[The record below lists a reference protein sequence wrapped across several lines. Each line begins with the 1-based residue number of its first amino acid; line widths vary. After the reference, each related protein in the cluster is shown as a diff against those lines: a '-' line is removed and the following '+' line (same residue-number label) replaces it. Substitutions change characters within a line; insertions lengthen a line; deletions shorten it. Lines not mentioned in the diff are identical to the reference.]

1 MKKSIVIGLGNP
13 ILTDDGIGNRI
24 AQNLMDKVEPE
35 VEVVEATLAG
45 FNLLEL
51 LAGYETAVLVDA
63 IQTKGGKVGTIYKL
77 AKDDLAFSQ
86 RLASVHDLNLYT
98 AWELGKQVGIELPKK
113 LVIFAI
119 EVEDVLTFS
128 EELTPEV
135 EAVIPKVCEMVLN
148 ELQ

>member
-1 MKKSIVIGLGNP
+1 
-13 ILTDDGIGNRI
+13 
-24 AQNLMDKVEPE
+24 
-35 VEVVEATLAG
+35 
-45 FNLLEL
+45 
-51 LAGYETAVLVDA
+51 
-63 IQTKGGKVGTIYKL
+63 
-77 AKDDLAFSQ
+77 
-86 RLASVHDLNLYT
+86 
-98 AWELGKQVGIELPKK
+98 LGKQVGIELPKK

>member
-51 LAGYETAVLVDA
+51 LAGYETA
-63 IQTKGGKVGTIYKL
+63 G
-77 AKDDLAFSQ
+77 
-86 RLASVHDLNLYT
+86 
-98 AWELGKQVGIELPKK
+98 
-113 LVIFAI
+113 
-119 EVEDVLTFS
+119 
-128 EELTPEV
+128 
-135 EAVIPKVCEMVLN
+135 
-148 ELQ
+148 